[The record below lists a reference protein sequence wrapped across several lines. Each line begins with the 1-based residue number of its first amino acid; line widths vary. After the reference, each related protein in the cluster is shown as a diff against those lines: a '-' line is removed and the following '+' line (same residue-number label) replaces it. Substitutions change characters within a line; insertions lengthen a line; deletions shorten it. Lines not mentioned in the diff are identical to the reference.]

1 MQHHGLFASIPIWG
15 VFISTLLLVLLS
27 VEGGYQLAQRKR
39 RSEVEKEAPVGA
51 MVGAVLGLFAFI
63 LAFTF
68 SMAAERYHDRKLALL
83 DETNAIRSTYL
94 QAGMIPEPSR
104 VEVRKILRNYVKERL
119 QWTGVEKGQTGKA
132 QSDTWSDLLDQLWAQ
147 AAAVGAQNPGG
158 VDVFLSSVSQ
168 MIDLRTA
175 RVMLR
180 ERSHIPG
187 VFWAALY
194 VMAILSLAAMGYHSG
209 VAGTNR
215 SPVTLAVAI
224 AFSLVILLVADL
236 DRPGEGFINV
246 SQQVMID
253 LQDWMARSQP

>member
-1 MQHHGLFASIPIWG
+1 MA
-15 VFISTLLLVLLS
+15 TLLFILLS
-27 VEGGYQLAQRKR
+27 VECGYQWAKKKR

-51 MVGAVLGLFAFI
+51 MVGAVLGLLAFI

-68 SMAAERYHDRKLALL
+68 GMAAERYHDRKLALL
-83 DETNAIRSTYL
+83 DEANAIRSTYW
-94 QAGMIPEPSR
+94 QAGMIPEPYR
-104 VEVRKILRNYVKERL
+104 TEVRKILRNYVQERL
-119 QWTGVEKGQTGKA
+119 QWAGVEKGPAGQA
-132 QSDTWSDLLDQLWAQ
+132 QNDSWSDLLDQLWAQ

-158 VDVFLSSVSQ
+158 VDVFLGSVSQ

-187 VFWAALY
+187 AFWVALF
-194 VMAILSLAAMGYHSG
+194 VIAILSLAAMGYHSG
-209 VAGTNR
+209 IAGTNR

-224 AFSLVILLVADL
+224 AFSVVILLIVDL

-253 LQDWMARSQP
+253 LQDWMPRSHP